1 MKSGIIFDIVTSC
14 RLVSSYKCTLIND
27 SNRIMNYYVCYLL
40 VFLNA
45 HLHTYL
51 GDITWKDD
59 FLLSDLPSE

>member
-14 RLVSSYKCTLIND
+14 RLVASYKCTLIND

-45 HLHTYL
+45 HLHIYL
-51 GDITWKDD
+51 GDIKEDD